1 MGTRRTASLWSD
13 GIGVR
18 SIPKLRI
25 ARSRS
30 AAQLEQRAALRPTP
44 RRAAEA
50 TLDWVAPISAPRV
63 CSGGIPMK
71 RWTAPLLAAAT
82 FVVTGTASSAE
93 LEVMTQNQYVGAD
106 LIGVVSEP
114 DFNAA
119 AIEFL
124 QIRAASLPAERARA
138 LAELIDKRA
147 PALAG
152 LQEVYLFTCVEPDPQ
167 PDDFKGCE
175 DPSFAGAFTD
185 QLADTLA
192 ALGGKY
198 VEAATVVNL
207 DFPRALNLPPPLSLL
222 PGLPIQVGDVTILI
236 RVVDRD
242 VIIARAG
249 IPFQTIDFTEL
260 QFLNAAI
267 CEIES
272 VDGCNYQVVATQD
285 ITLALPPPFGPIT
298 RTVRFERGFVGVDAM
313 VGGKPYRFINTHLE
327 TRLESFG
334 PGGRY
339 FQTAQAYELHNILEA
354 LQLFAPNPKQIVVG
368 DFNSDARDVEEVP
381 GLVPPYQ
388 IFAANHTD
396 VWTRR
401 PGASTGQGA
410 PLMGLTCC
418 QDEDLG
424 NLKSALY
431 ERVDLIFSLSLPKK
445 VQNARVLG
453 DSVSEKTRPI
463 AMGVWPSDHASVA
476 ARLTY

>member
-1 MGTRRTASLWSD
+1 M
-13 GIGVR
+13 I
-18 SIPKLRI
+18 
-25 ARSRS
+25 
-30 AAQLEQRAALRPTP
+30 
-44 RRAAEA
+44 
-50 TLDWVAPISAPRV
+50 
-63 CSGGIPMK
+63 
-71 RWTAPLLAAAT
+71 RWQAPLLAAAAI
-82 FVVTGTASSAE
+82 FAAGQAVSADI
-93 LEVMTQNQYVGAD
+93 EVMTQNQYVGAD

-138 LAELIDKRA
+138 LAALIDRRS
-147 PALAG
+147 PALVG
-152 LQEVYLFTCVEPDPQ
+152 LQEVYLFTCDELEPD

-192 ALGGKY
+192 ALRGRY

-207 DFPRALNLPPPLSLL
+207 DFPKALDLPPPLSFL

-242 VIIARAG
+242 VIIARTDV
-249 IPFQTIDFTEL
+249 PFQKIDFAQL
-260 QFLNAAI
+260 QGINPAI
-267 CEIES
+267 CALES
-272 VDGCNYQVVATQD
+272 ADGCNYQVVASQD
-285 ITLALPPPFGPIT
+285 ITLALPPPLDPIT

-313 VGGKPYRFINTHLE
+313 VDGRPYRFINTHLE

-334 PGGRY
+334 PFGRY
-339 FQTAQAYELHNILEA
+339 FQTAQAYELRDTLVV
-354 LQLFAPNPKQIVVG
+354 LQLFAPNPRQIVVG
-368 DFNSDARDVEEVP
+368 DFNSDPRDVEEIP
-381 GLVPPYQ
+381 TIVPPYQ
-388 IFAANHTD
+388 IFSADHTD

-401 PGASTGQGA
+401 PGTATGKGA
-410 PLMGLTCC
+410 PLLGRTCC

-424 NLKSALY
+424 NFKSALY
-431 ERVDLIFSLSLPKK
+431 ERVDLIFSLTPPKK
-445 VQNARVLG
+445 VQDARVLG

-476 ARLTY
+476 TKLSY

>member
-1 MGTRRTASLWSD
+1 
-13 GIGVR
+13 
-18 SIPKLRI
+18 
-25 ARSRS
+25 
-30 AAQLEQRAALRPTP
+30 
-44 RRAAEA
+44 
-50 TLDWVAPISAPRV
+50 
-63 CSGGIPMK
+63 MK
-71 RWTAPLLAAAT
+71 RLHLPFLAVAALAAA
-82 FVVTGTASSAE
+82 GTASSADI
-93 LEVMTQNQYVGAD
+93 EVMTQNQYVGAD
-106 LIGVVSEP
+106 LIAVVSEP

-124 QIRAASLPAERARA
+124 QVRAASLPAERARA
-138 LAELIDKRA
+138 LAALIDKRA
-147 PALAG
+147 PALVG
-152 LQEVYLFTCVEPDPQ
+152 LQEVYLFTCVEPDPR

-207 DFPRALNLPPPLSLL
+207 DFPKALELPEPLSFL

-242 VIIARAG
+242 VIIAREG
-249 IPFQTIDFTEL
+249 IPFQKIDFTKL
-260 QFLNAAI
+260 QFLGEEI
-267 CEIES
+267 CKLES
-272 VDGCNYQVVATQD
+272 EDGCNYHVVATQD
-285 ITLALPPPFGPIT
+285 ITLALPPPFDPIT
-298 RTVRFERGFVGVDAM
+298 RKVRFERGFVGVHAM

-334 PGGRY
+334 PLGRY
-339 FQTAQAYELHNILEA
+339 FQTAQAYELQGILGA
-354 LQLFAPNPKQIVVG
+354 LQQFAPNAKQIVVG
-368 DFNSDARDVEEVP
+368 DFNSDPGDVEELP
-381 GLVPPYQ
+381 GIVPPYQ

-401 PGASTGQGA
+401 PGTSTGKGA
-410 PLMGLTCC
+410 PLVGLTCC

-424 NLKSALY
+424 NFKSTLY
-431 ERVDLIFSLSLPKK
+431 ERVDLIFSLELPKK

-463 AMGVWPSDHASVA
+463 SMGVWPSDHASVA

>member
-1 MGTRRTASLWSD
+1 MIRWPAPLF
-13 GIGVR
+13 
-18 SIPKLRI
+18 
-25 ARSRS
+25 
-30 AAQLEQRAALRPTP
+30 AAAALV
-44 RRAAEA
+44 AA
-50 TLDWVAPISAPRV
+50 
-63 CSGGIPMK
+63 
-71 RWTAPLLAAAT
+71 
-82 FVVTGTASSAE
+82 GTSSSADI
-93 LEVMTQNQYVGAD
+93 EVMTQNQYVGAD

-124 QIRAASLPAERARA
+124 QIRAASLPSERASA
-138 LAELIDKRA
+138 LAALIDKRA
-147 PALAG
+147 PALVG
-152 LQEVYLFTCVEPDPQ
+152 LQEVYLFTCVEPVPI

-207 DFPRALNLPPPLSLL
+207 DFPKALDLPPPYSFF

-242 VIIARAG
+242 VIIARTDV
-249 IPFQTIDFTEL
+249 PVQKIDFTEL
-260 QFLNAAI
+260 QFLDDAI
-267 CEIES
+267 CELPS
-272 VDGCNYQVVATQD
+272 ADGCNYHVVASQN
-285 ITLALPPPFGPIT
+285 ITIWLPMPPPGGPLMEIT
-298 RTVRFERGFVGVDAM
+298 RTVRFERGFVGVNAM

-334 PGGRY
+334 PAGRY
-339 FQTAQAYELHNILEA
+339 FQTAQAYELHSILGA

-368 DFNSDARDVEEVP
+368 DFNSDPRDVEEIP
-381 GLVPPYQ
+381 GIVPPYQ
-388 IFAANHTD
+388 IFAADHTD

-424 NLKSALY
+424 NFKSAMY
-431 ERVDLIFSLSLPKK
+431 ERVDLIFSLGLPRK

-453 DSVSEKTRPI
+453 DSVSDKTRPI
-463 AMGVWPSDHASVA
+463 SMGVWPSDHASVA
-476 ARLTY
+476 TKLTY